1 MQLCWHPKLQFR
13 EKVSVPFGK
22 LCGCFHLAADIIFR
36 YNGLTMEVLPLE
48 EYADGKW
55 YNMNEEERKKSH
67 PLIVNNNWVMG
78 MYEF

>member
-1 MQLCWHPKLQFR
+1 
-13 EKVSVPFGK
+13 
-22 LCGCFHLAADIIFR
+22 
-36 YNGLTMEVLPLE
+36 MEVLPLE

-78 MYEF
+78 MYEFWFVLSENQ